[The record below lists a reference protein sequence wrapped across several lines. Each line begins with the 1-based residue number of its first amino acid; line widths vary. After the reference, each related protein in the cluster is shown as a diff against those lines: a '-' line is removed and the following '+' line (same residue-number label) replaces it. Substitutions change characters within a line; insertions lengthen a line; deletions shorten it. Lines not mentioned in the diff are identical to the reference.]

1 MSDDIKSGRPEV
13 TLDWKKIDYLLEAG
27 CSGGEIAAQ
36 CGVHHDTIYRR
47 VQQRYGES
55 FTDYAARI
63 RQKGEANIRVVQ
75 YQKALKGDNNMLIW
89 LGKNRLKQ
97 RDKEEVEAQEQQ
109 KIVFE
114 VNYGNG
120 NQVEILPK
128 AVPAS
133 DLESA

>member
-1 MSDDIKSGRPEV
+1 MNEEGKSGRPEV
-13 TLDWKKIDYLLEAG
+13 TLDWKKIDYLIEAG
-27 CSGGEIAAQ
+27 CTGGEIAAQ

-55 FTDYAARI
+55 FTDYAARV
-63 RQKGEANIRVVQ
+63 RQKGDANIRVIQ

-97 RDKEEVEAQEQQ
+97 KDKEEITPQEQQ
-109 KIVFE
+109 KIIFE

-128 AVPAS
+128 AIS
-133 DLESA
+133 TSNSESS